1 MKNYKIGIILGI
13 ISIISSLLIVG
24 VPIGDNVIAIGFLPG
39 MIISING
46 LILTKKSSE
55 QYKTRVSTIIN
66 VIGFIVSIMNL
77 LFVIPN
83 GGFIIK

>member
-39 MIISING
+39 MIISIIG

-55 QYKTRVSTIIN
+55 KYKTRVSTIIN

>member
-24 VPIGDNVIAIGFLPG
+24 VPIGDKKLAIGFLPG
-39 MIISING
+39 MIISITG

-55 QYKTRVSTIIN
+55 KYKTRVSTIIN
-66 VIGFIVSIMNL
+66 VIGLIVSIMSL